1 MEEAVETIPSSP
13 RLNIRQFTLRK
24 ICFLAIALI
33 LVGCAT
39 GRTGGDLSKI
49 DVPPGKTTD
58 SEDLEESVCGS
69 IMEPFVFWMWSR
81 AAGKPNPEAA
91 SRIPDAEPVVYKTKD
106 GRLLRGYKLKS
117 TLPDGAVVGSLLA
130 AQGNAIL
137 AEQLLP
143 TLSIFS
149 RAGIEVYVF
158 DYRGYGNSEGEPRL
172 KAIVSDYKELFASIG
187 ASTQGKRLLYGI
199 SFGGVV
205 LLNVIG
211 SGIAFD
217 RGVIDSSPSRVSNF
231 GCPKKYDP
239 VVNFPEDGS
248 GLLLI
253 AGAQDKVVPL
263 NNSQELIDLAK
274 TRGSRTEVRADFAH
288 PFMDPDIRVR
298 RARHELIRSFLTDT
312 PNRGE

>member
-1 MEEAVETIPSSP
+1 METIASSA
-13 RLNIRQFTLRK
+13 RLNIRQFMLHM

-33 LVGCAT
+33 LVGCAK
-39 GRTGGDLSKI
+39 GRTGSDLSKI
-49 DVPPGKTTD
+49 DAPPGKTTEA
-58 SEDLEESVCGS
+58 EDIEESVCGS

-81 AAGKPNPEAA
+81 AAGKPNPETA
-91 SRIPDAEPVVYKTKD
+91 SRITDAEPVTHKTKD

-117 TLPDGAVVGSLLA
+117 TLPDGTVVGSLLV

-143 TLSIFS
+143 TLTSFS

-158 DYRGYGNSEGEPRL
+158 NYRGYGNSEGKPRL
-172 KAIVSDYKELFASIG
+172 KAIVSDYKELYVSIS

-211 SGIAFD
+211 SGIDFD

-231 GCPKKYDP
+231 GCPNRYDT
-239 VVNFPEDGS
+239 VINFPVDGS
-248 GLLLI
+248 RLLLI
-253 AGAQDKVVPL
+253 AGKQDKVVL
-263 NNSQELIDLAK
+263 LKNSQELIDLAK
-274 TRGSRTEVRADFAH
+274 TRGSRTEVRSDFAH
-288 PFMDPDIRVR
+288 PFMDPDIQVR
-298 RARHELIRSFLTDT
+298 RARQELIGSFLTDT
-312 PNRGE
+312 PKRGE